1 MYEMFLFNS
10 VNSKITQTVNEE
22 FILKYSDYSCEQLN
36 SLWKEVGLG
45 SYYNGLFKIIEPNDL
60 KDIINQCY
68 IMDDDE
74 SLLPFMCTAFGDVF
88 AYVKNKRFGNYV
100 VFLNIRYGTSLI
112 IPDNFVAIFN
122 KVIPNQSFLKGWFD
136 LENYAFVK
144 EKIGEIDFD
153 ECYGYFPTLSMG
165 GNESIDNIS
174 IVKMIPYIDMNVQM
188 IDVFE
193 RADKL

>member
-10 VNSKITQTVNEE
+10 VNSKITQNVNEE

-45 SYYNGLFKIIEPNDL
+45 SYYNGLFKVIEPNDL

-88 AYVKNKRFGNYV
+88 
-100 VFLNIRYGTSLI
+100 
-112 IPDNFVAIFN
+112 
-122 KVIPNQSFLKGWFD
+122 
-136 LENYAFVK
+136 
-144 EKIGEIDFD
+144 
-153 ECYGYFPTLSMG
+153 
-165 GNESIDNIS
+165 
-174 IVKMIPYIDMNVQM
+174 
-188 IDVFE
+188 
-193 RADKL
+193 RADQSDGPDPLSQRTLPGNVSDRNER

>member
-10 VNSKITQTVNEE
+10 VNSKITQNVNEE

-45 SYYNGLFKIIEPNDL
+45 SYYNGLFKVIEPNDL

-88 AYVKNKRFGNYV
+88 AYVKNKKFGNYV
-100 VFLNIRYGTSLI
+100 VFLFQNWNHLFWSHSAVD
-112 IPDNFVAIFN
+112 PECVH
-122 KVIPNQSFLKGWFD
+122 PQSFQQCH
-136 LENYAFVK
+136 Y
-144 EKIGEIDFD
+144 
-153 ECYGYFPTLSMG
+153 
-165 GNESIDNIS
+165 
-174 IVKMIPYIDMNVQM
+174 
-188 IDVFE
+188 
-193 RADKL
+193 

>member
-10 VNSKITQTVNEE
+10 VNSKITQNVNEE

-45 SYYNGLFKIIEPNDL
+45 SYYNGLFKIIEPDDL

-88 AYVKNKRFGNYV
+88 AYVKNKRFGNY
-100 VFLNIRYGTSLI
+100 
-112 IPDNFVAIFN
+112 VAIFN

-193 RADKL
+193 RADKF

>member
-10 VNSKITQTVNEE
+10 VNSKITQNVNEE

-100 VFLNIRYGTSLI
+100 VFLNIRAQGTR
-112 IPDNFVAIFN
+112 PECMAGAVQFRRYTPCIFRLRR
-122 KVIPNQSFLKGWFD
+122 SGRT
-136 LENYAFVK
+136 EH
-144 EKIGEIDFD
+144 
-153 ECYGYFPTLSMG
+153 LS
-165 GNESIDNIS
+165 
-174 IVKMIPYIDMNVQM
+174 
-188 IDVFE
+188 
-193 RADKL
+193 ATAL